1 MNGHTS
7 NRQICSVLRGMVRDA
22 EGKLE
27 TAVDQET
34 TEYWN
39 GFIDSLKQLDKF
51 LCLEAFKEE
60 TP

>member
-27 TAVDQET
+27 TAVD
-34 TEYWN
+34 Y
-39 GFIDSLKQLDKF
+39 GI
-51 LCLEAFKEE
+51 LEWLH
-60 TP
+60 